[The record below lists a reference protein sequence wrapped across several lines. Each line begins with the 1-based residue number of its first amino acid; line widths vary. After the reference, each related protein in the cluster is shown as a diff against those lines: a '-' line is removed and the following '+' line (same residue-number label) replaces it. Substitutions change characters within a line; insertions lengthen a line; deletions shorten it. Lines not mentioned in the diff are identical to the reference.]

1 MGPEIKLS
9 RKAIAFVRLVCVLSF
24 IIWGVCFVIS
34 SGVYNRRFFSRKPTR
49 WNAACVQ
56 CRLHRSC
63 YAFTSQHL
71 SAWTFGAGCARYKA
85 HCIKESLYSRKPT
98 FVGLNLFVRVAL
110 QKVSECLKVSHECL
124 KVSRTERNCC
134 LPWSVKSV
142 IYFKYWVF
150 VVVARSRTQVNMGIS
165 IEQFR
170 SRIGSHDNFVK
181 TKDASSRFKD
191 RFWNIMLMMFYLNV
205 FYLPILKQVVIQ
217 YKMCNQVM
225 FWFTQMMCYNV

>member
-34 SGVYNRRFFSRKPTR
+34 SGVYNRRFFSHKPTR

-110 QKVSECLKVSHECL
+110 QRVSECLKVSHECL

-134 LPWSVKSV
+134 LPWTVKSV
-142 IYFKYWVF
+142 IYFNKLSFCCCCSLKNTSKYGDLHW
-150 VVVARSRTQVNMGIS
+150 TIP
-165 IEQFR
+165 
-170 SRIGSHDNFVK
+170 
-181 TKDASSRFKD
+181 FKD
-191 RFWNIMLMMFYLNV
+191 RISWQFRENKGCLIAF
-205 FYLPILKQVVIQ
+205 
-217 YKMCNQVM
+217 
-225 FWFTQMMCYNV
+225 